1 MILMIRSVLN
11 RIIRNPLRSTLTIT
25 NIALGVAILT
35 LIFNISFRLNEKIR
49 GSSVKDASVIVIAN
63 ASSYSNSPE
72 LKWEK
77 PIQFR
82 PKDAEIIKNSIDT
95 IKYITPLNLLS
106 PENRIIVGNTLY
118 RTGEFL
124 GTGKDYAKIYGLK
137 IVAGSY
143 FTEDDISTKHCVAVI
158 SESAAGILFESP
170 VKAIGKTFIDIRLN
184 RNDGAT
190 NRRTFKIAGVFSDVP
205 SGRAE
210 MYGISEYLIPYSIYS
225 ANTNRVQIFAAKTN
239 TVNFKTTSAGIK
251 KILSDIHGDGTKVA
265 VWEGNP
271 KNPDNSHLKD
281 MKAMS
286 RMVTLFLGPLGMI
299 ILLVSSFGI
308 FSIMMV
314 SILENTREIGLRRT
328 LSATKKGVVAH
339 FITEALLFS
348 FFGSIVGILLA
359 VIFNNPVVGAIEP
372 ILAGPGNAAQVTLSS
387 FIDVKAILFSFFIAQ
402 LSGAVFG
409 IFPAYSAA
417 SVSPVES
424 LRDG

>member
-49 GSSVKDASVIVIAN
+49 GSSVKDAHVIVIAN
-63 ASSYSNSPE
+63 ASYSDSPE
-72 LKWEK
+72 LRWEK
-77 PIQFR
+77 PSQFR
-82 PKDAEIIKNSIDT
+82 PNDAEIIKNSIDT

-124 GTGKDYAKIYGLK
+124 GTGRDYAKIYGLK
-137 IVAGSY
+137 IVAGS
-143 FTEDDISTKHCVAVI
+143 FITEDDITAKHCLAVI

-170 VKAIGKTFIDIRLN
+170 VKAIGKTFTDIRLN

-210 MYGISEYLIPYSIYS
+210 MYGISDYLIPYSIYS

-239 TVNFKTTSAGIK
+239 TANFKTTSAGIK

-271 KNPDNSHLKD
+271 KNPDNPHLKD

-286 RMVTLFLGPLGMI
+286 RMVKLFLGPLGMI

-328 LSATKKGVVAH
+328 LGATKNGVVAH

-348 FFGSIVGILLA
+348 FTGSIIGILLA
-359 VIFNNPVVGAIEP
+359 LIFNNPVVGAIEP
-372 ILAGPGNAAQVTLSS
+372 ILAGPGAAGKVELSS
-387 FIDVKAILFSFFIAQ
+387 FLEVKAVLFPFFIAQ
-402 LSGAVFG
+402 LTGAVFG
-409 IFPAYSAA
+409 LFPAFSAA
-417 SVSPVES
+417 RVSPVES
-424 LRDG
+424 LKDG